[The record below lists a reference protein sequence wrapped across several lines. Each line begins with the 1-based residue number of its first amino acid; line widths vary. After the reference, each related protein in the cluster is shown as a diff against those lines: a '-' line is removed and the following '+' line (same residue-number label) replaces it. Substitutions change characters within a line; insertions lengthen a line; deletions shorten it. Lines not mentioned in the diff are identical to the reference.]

1 MVNTFDNRD
10 DKRNNNGFNKQ
21 DNQKMSPF
29 KKIFYRVK
37 AFFAVPANVILVVTV
52 VVLLGLT
59 VYPLFLLVLNTFIV
73 HSSDK
78 SALASYGTFSK
89 GDYTVFSWVK
99 LLTQTDYNYARNNF
113 FIPFFNSVK
122 TAVLSATIAIIIG
135 GLVAFLVTRTNLK
148 FKRFISIV
156 FIFPY
161 VMPTWTLAQFWLN
174 LFKNNQLPGA
184 MSNGFMASVFNIYMP
199 ENFVFGLFPM
209 VIVYGI
215 HYAPFAYLFVGSIL
229 KNMDAN
235 LEESAVILKAKRFK
249 IIRKITFPIVKPA
262 ILSTFL
268 LVFASVMG
276 SYTAAVYLG
285 TPVGFYVL
293 STKIKAMV
301 SVGQAQSYIMG
312 CFLIAV
318 GIMVMT
324 VNNLIT
330 GKRKSYTTV
339 TGKSSQ
345 ISFIDLKKLK
355 NVISICL
362 VVFVFSITILPLFSF
377 ALESV
382 INVPGTYQL
391 SNLTL
396 DYWIAKPGAILD
408 NSGLDAGLFYEE
420 TIWKAMWNSLRLSL
434 TVAFLAGTGGMLIG
448 YGVARRR
455 GTKLATFVSNLAF
468 FPYLVPAMALGAV
481 YLAVAVKFSFL
492 HNTMLILVIVGFIKY
507 LPFATRAGTNS
518 MLQLSAEIEEAAII
532 VNVPWW
538 KRMLRII
545 FPIQK
550 SSFISGYLLPF
561 TSCMR
566 ELSLFALLIG
576 TGTQTL
582 TYLLMYFSQKNSSQY
597 SNALTLLIIVIVL
610 VIQFVVKKTTGASID
625 KGVGGS

>member
-1 MVNTFDNRD
+1 MTNTISNQE
-10 DKRNNNGFNKQ
+10 KKLKKSKKNNNLKKLSRI
-21 DNQKMSPF
+21 QKMWYS
-29 KKIFYRVK
+29 IK
-37 AFFAVPANVILVVTV
+37 AFLSVPANVILVIAVI
-52 VVLLGLT
+52 VLLLLT
-59 VYPLFLLVLNTFIV
+59 IYPLFLLVLNTFVV

-78 SALASYGTFSK
+78 SALTAYGTFNK
-89 GDYTVFSWVK
+89 GDYTVASWIK
-99 LLTQTDYNYARNNF
+99 LLTQTDFNYARNNF
-113 FIPFFNSVK
+113 FIPFLNSIK
-122 TAVLSATIAIIIG
+122 TAVLSATVAILIG
-135 GLVAFLVTRTNLK
+135 GVVAFLVTRTNLK
-148 FKRFISIV
+148 FKRFVSIV

-174 LFKNNQLPGA
+174 LFKNNHLPGA
-184 MSNGFMASVFNIYMP
+184 TANGFLASVFNIYMP
-199 ENFVFGLFPM
+199 EGFVYGLFPM

-215 HYAPFAYLFVGSIL
+215 HYAPFAYLFVGGVL

-235 LEESAVILKAKRFK
+235 LEEAAVILKAKRFK
-249 IIRKITFPIVKPA
+249 ILRKITFPIIKPA

-318 GIMVMT
+318 GVFVMS

-345 ISFIDLKKLK
+345 ISFIDLKKMK
-355 NVISICL
+355 TVIS
-362 VVFVFSITILPLFSF
+362 VVLITFVFCITVLPLFSF
-377 ALESV
+377 ALESL
-382 INVPGTYQL
+382 INVPGNYHP
-391 SNLTL
+391 SNWTL
-396 DYWIAKPGAILD
+396 DYWIAKPGGISD
-408 NSGLDAGLFYEE
+408 NSGLDAGLFYES
-420 TIWKAMWNSLRLSL
+420 TIWKAIWNSVRLSSL
-434 TVAFLAGTGGMLIG
+434 VAILAGTAGLLIG

-455 GTKLATFVSNLAF
+455 GTKLANFVSNLAF
-468 FPYLVPAMALGAV
+468 FPYLIPAMALGTV

-492 HNTMLILVIVGFIKY
+492 HNTLLILVIVGFVKY
-507 LPFATRAGTNS
+507 LPFASRAGTNS

-538 KRMLRII
+538 KRMLKVI

-566 ELSLFALLIG
+566 ELSLFALLMG
-576 TGTQTL
+576 TGTQTM
-582 TYLLMYFSQKNSSQY
+582 TYLLMYFSQKNSTQY
-597 SNALTLLIIVIVL
+597 SNALTLLIIIIVL
-610 VIQFVVKKTTGASID
+610 SIQFVVKRTTGASID
-625 KGVGGS
+625 KGLGGS